1 MSEKRFSKS
10 EAIRFGWKTVN
21 DNLGFFILLTLILL
35 GITVI
40 PSFFAEYTKKTMPLV
55 SMVMR
60 IAANIISIL
69 MTPGLIKIYLDFCDG
84 KQGRFED
91 IFAYSHLFF
100 RYLGGSIL
108 GTLAV
113 IGGFIC
119 LIVPGLI
126 LMVKLEFFG
135 YFLVDQ
141 NTGVVESLKKSYAI
155 TKGLWGE
162 LFILGFLLILIN
174 IAGLLCLLIGLF
186 VTVPTTALAMAYVYR
201 KLVSQEQLI
210 PVPAKLIE

>member
-1 MSEKRFSKS
+1 MSEKRFSKG

-21 DNLGFFILLTLILL
+21 DNLGFFILLTLIFS
-35 GITVI
+35 GINVI
-40 PSFFAEYTKKTMPLV
+40 PSFFAEYTKETMPLV

-60 IAANIISIL
+60 ITTNILSIL
-69 MTPGLIKIYLDFCDG
+69 MTPGLIKIYLDSCDG

-108 GTLAV
+108 GTLAI

-141 NTGVVESLKKSYAI
+141 NTGVIESLKKSYAI

-162 LFILGFLLILIN
+162 LFILGFLMVLIN
-174 IAGLLCLLIGLF
+174 IAGVLCLLIGLF

-210 PVPAKLIE
+210 PVPVKVI